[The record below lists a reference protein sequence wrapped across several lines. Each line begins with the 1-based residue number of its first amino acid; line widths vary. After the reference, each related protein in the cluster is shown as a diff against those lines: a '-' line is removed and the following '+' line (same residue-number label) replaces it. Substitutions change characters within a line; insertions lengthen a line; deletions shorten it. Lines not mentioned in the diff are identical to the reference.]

1 MRTDRKSGDKEQEE
15 KVPLIPEQE
24 QAGFNRVVSTR
35 TASFVTSTLFYLN
48 KVYKKTRKSAKKAQ
62 LVKKVKNLS
71 KQILVDE
78 DILWQTTGVGI
89 A

>member
-1 MRTDRKSGDKEQEE
+1 MTSSATAPRVGSLPSAMRTDRKSGDKEQEE

-48 KVYKKTRKSAKKAQ
+48 KVYKKPRKSAKRAQ
-62 LVKKVKNLS
+62 LVKTNL
-71 KQILVDE
+71 E
-78 DILWQTTGVGI
+78 R